1 MLSERLCYKSR
12 LYDEAMDRSGDDEFN
27 FRIKENTRRIY
38 MTPEIRTVYHLRD
51 SISALSK
58 QYFHYGE
65 GKPKALRKHGKPAR
79 IRQVVPALFVC
90 FLMLELWEQHSRP

>member
-1 MLSERLCYKSR
+1 
-12 LYDEAMDRSGDDEFN
+12 
-27 FRIKENTRRIY
+27 